1 MRLNIFYILF
11 NSLDGGKTMKKVKI
25 EIPIRIGMLLAN
37 SRKCMDPNEITGGAG
52 MALHDNSYMEIQLS
66 GEAIINSSNK
76 KVLENYCNY
85 FKDFF
90 EYTGEFEINTKRNIH
105 PHIGYGSTITEIT
118 ALCIGINKL
127 FGNRLNDEEL
137 RRIIND
143 YYCEVR
149 ENKLVRG
156 YDSGLGALAFLKGGL
171 VYTQNINSYVR
182 HEWDNSYKVLLFENG
197 LKNQN
202 TIPESEF
209 VECVLRPA
217 EERDLKKKKDIIDT
231 RLIPDILEGDYE
243 KIGKDIL
250 SLHYIGSK
258 RSECEQ
264 YGFEMQI
271 RIIHGA
277 LENGASIAGLS
288 SLGPLNYVVV
298 LEANKEKLIQ
308 YLKLY
313 HNIQNIREYEV
324 CSKQI
329 EAYYVDNNL

>member
-1 MRLNIFYILF
+1 M
-11 NSLDGGKTMKKVKI
+11 GKKVKI

-37 SRKCMDPNEITGGAG
+37 SRKCIHPKEITGGAG
-52 MALHDNSYMEIQLS
+52 MALHDNSYMEIRLS
-66 GEAIINSSNK
+66 DEAIINSSNK
-76 KVLENYCNY
+76 KVLENYIIY

-90 EYTGEFEINTKRNIH
+90 EYAGEFEINTKRNIY
-105 PHIGYGSTITEIT
+105 PHVGYGATITEIT

-127 FGNRLNDEEL
+127 FGNRLNHEEL
-137 RRIIND
+137 RRIIKD

-149 ENKLVRG
+149 ENKLVKG
-156 YDSGLGALAFLKGGL
+156 YDSGLGALACLEGGL

-182 HEWDNSYKVLLFENG
+182 HEWDNRYKVLLFENG

-202 TIPESEF
+202 TIPEGEF

-217 EERDLKKKKDIIDT
+217 EERDLKKKKDIIDKC
-231 RLIPDILEGDYE
+231 LIPDILEGDYE

-250 SLHYIGSK
+250 ALHYIGSK
-258 RSECEQ
+258 RSECGQ

-288 SLGPLNYVVV
+288 SLGPLNYAVV
-298 LEANKEKLIQ
+298 LESEKERLIQ

-313 HNIQNIREYEV
+313 LNIQNIREYEV
-324 CSKQI
+324 CSKQM
-329 EAYYVDNNL
+329 EAYYVDDNL